1 MTAILPDPK
10 RAPRWRR
17 YAAWVVA
24 LLALAA
30 VFALYQRPDFLV
42 MLADQAWACF

>member
-1 MTAILPDPK
+1 MAA
-10 RAPRWRR
+10 APQPPSKPWRR
-17 YAAWVVA
+17 RAAWAVA
-24 LLALAA
+24 LLVLLA